1 MSQATSA
8 MTVIKVTGHWAVP
21 SGHLMR
27 GPCSSALEIGPPSY
41 FVLTAKLA
49 RPVDMSLKVD
59 TLFFSSNSKH
69 LNLVKKQPSLSLV
82 CHVSIREC
90 RSVQKRVQDA
100 AIEGFNT
107 DQSSQPAN
115 MKNIAQLLFSKAVQ

>member
-27 GPCSSALEIGPPSY
+27 GPCSSALEIGPLSY

-69 LNLVKKQPSLSLV
+69 LNLVKKTALSLWFV
-82 CHVSIREC
+82 MSPSENAD
-90 RSVQKRVQDA
+90 RSKKRVQDA